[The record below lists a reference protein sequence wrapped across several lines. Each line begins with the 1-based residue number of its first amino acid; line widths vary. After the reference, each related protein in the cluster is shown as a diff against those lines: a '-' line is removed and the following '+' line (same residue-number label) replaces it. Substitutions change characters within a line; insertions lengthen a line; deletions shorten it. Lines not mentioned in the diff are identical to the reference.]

1 MRQGGEAKTA
11 EELPGYSGSQ
21 GSGGHAS
28 VHVSLMSEP
37 EDSVAPGKAA
47 PREPRRLT
55 LEQGLALALR
65 HHGAGRLKEAERL
78 YRRLLEA
85 DPYHAVAWHML
96 GVIAHQLGKHE
107 FAAELIA
114 KAVAIKPDDADA
126 HANLALALQA
136 LGRLDDAVVSY
147 RKALALKPD
156 HAEALFNL
164 GNAQKDLRHFQ
175 EAAES
180 YRKVARSG
188 PRSPPRTATSEPCSP
203 SWGGSRR
210 PWPATAGPF
219 VLKPDDAEAHN
230 NLGTALAELGELD
243 AAAVSYRKALAL
255 KPEFADAWFNLHTT
269 LYAPADMEP
278 AAHCFEEALRA
289 APDHMMSRFFL
300 AVLRDYEGHAELAAR
315 HFAALPQGSDLA
327 VYACDAWHYIKS
339 VSRGRPRLLGE
350 RSEGLALAL
359 AATRL
364 DGLVL
369 ELGVRF
375 GTSIRQIARR
385 ANQEVHGFDSFQG
398 LPEAWHEMP
407 QGAYSTAGELPEVPA
422 NVRLHV
428 GLFEDT
434 LSAFLPTH
442 PGPVRFMNVDCDLYS
457 STATA
462 LELLAPRIVPG
473 TVITFDEYLFNP
485 RWREDEFKAFQ
496 EAVAKFG
503 WRYDYLAFSLFAK
516 QAVVIMR

>member
-1 MRQGGEAKTA
+1 
-11 EELPGYSGSQ
+11 
-21 GSGGHAS
+21 
-28 VHVSLMSEP
+28 MSEP
-37 EDSVAPGKAA
+37 EDGAAPGKAGA
-47 PREPRRLT
+47 RARGSEPRRLT
-55 LEQGLALALR
+55 LQQGLELALR

-96 GVIAHQLGKHE
+96 GVIAHQLGKHD

-136 LGRLDDAVVSY
+136 LGRLDDAVASY

-164 GNAQKDLRHFQ
+164 GNALKDLKHFQ

-180 YRKVARSG
+180 YRKVVAL
-188 PRSPPRTATSEPCSP
+188 
-203 SWGGSRR
+203 R
-210 PWPATAGPF
+210 PEIAAAHGNLGTMLAELGRLEEA
-219 VLKPDDAEAHN
+219 VACYRQALLLEPDDATGHN

-243 AAAVSYRKALAL
+243 QAAVSFRKALAL

-278 AAHCFEEALRA
+278 AAHCLEEALRA

-327 VYACDAWHYIKS
+327 VYACDAWRYIKS

-385 ANQEVHGFDSFQG
+385 ANQDVHGFDSFQG
-398 LPEAWHEMP
+398 LPEAWHKMP
-407 QGAYSTAGELPEVPA
+407 QGAYSTEGELPQVPA

-434 LSAFLPTH
+434 LPVFLPTH

-473 TVITFDEYLFNP
+473 TVIAFDEYLFNP

-516 QAVVIMR
+516 QAVVIIR